1 MPAPYDYTIGEVAS
15 PQQSFLQ
22 GIQMVDALR
31 KREQAMA
38 EAQAAQQKQQEL
50 QALYAE
56 AMQPGAKPEVFQRL
70 NFAID
75 PKGAA
80 LSRMQQLNDAQQDAM
95 IGNMSSVLAPL
106 LGGKPELAIQNAD
119 ELIKAMENS
128 PNSDPKSL
136 QALKASRQVFSQS
149 PELAQVSLITSM
161 MGLGEKG
168 RNAVNNIFEAM
179 KKPVEQRK
187 AAAEAG
193 EAEAKLDEAN
203 IKLKRLDALQEAEL
217 RKATSA
223 ADEQTIK
230 AKYAERIQK
239 AELDLKNAQ
248 RSKPTFELTQLKEKA
263 DKGPVPEFNAQM
275 GGFVIAPTKANPQG
289 GFIPLNAAADNKQ
302 QQSAIKALKTAGY
315 DPVTGQDDIS
325 KLIQKSTS
333 GTMETLGSEVL
344 RFFGATTEGRKAINE
359 LATAA
364 NAITLDLMG
373 GKLGAGVSNADREFI
388 VSQLGDISNPNKP
401 LGERLAG
408 WTAAKNRMITS
419 GMLPPPTGVTASKP
433 SAPTPSSKFDKMSD
447 AELLQMLNK

>member
-1 MPAPYDYTIGEVAS
+1 MPAPYDYTIGEIAS

-31 KREQAMA
+31 KREQDMA
-38 EAQAAQQKQQEL
+38 AAQAAQQKQQEL
-50 QALYAE
+50 QALYVE
-56 AMQPGAKPEVFQRL
+56 AMKPDAKPDVFERL
-70 NFAID
+70 SFAID
-75 PKGAA
+75 PQKAA
-80 LSRMQQLNDAQQDAM
+80 LAQFQQRTDAQQEATRQN
-95 IGNMSSVLAPL
+95 IFSVWYPL
-106 LGGKPELAIQNAD
+106 VAGKPELSLAKVDEQLAAMQNSGAPAQDIQA
-119 ELIKAMENS
+119 
-128 PNSDPKSL
+128 L
-136 QALKASRQVFSQS
+136 QAIRKSIETT
-149 PELAQVSLITSM
+149 PELAQVTMASTLTSM
-161 MGLGEKG
+161 GDKG
-168 RNAVNNIFEAM
+168 KALVTNAWEAF

-187 AAAEAG
+187 ALAEAG
-193 EAEAKLDEAN
+193 EAEAKLNEAT

-217 RKATSA
+217 RKSTSA
-223 ADEQTIK
+223 ADEQEIK
-230 AKYAERIQK
+230 ARFAERIQK
-239 AELDLKNAQ
+239 AELALKNAQ
-248 RSKPTFELTQLKEKA
+248 SSKATFELTQLKEKA

-419 GMLPPPTGVTASKP
+419 GMLPPTTGVTASKP

>member
-56 AMQPGAKPEVFQRL
+56 AMKPDAKPDVFERL
-70 NFAID
+70 SFAID
-75 PKGAA
+75 PQKAA
-80 LSRMQQLNDAQQDAM
+80 LAKFQQRTDAQQEAARQN
-95 IGNMSSVLAPL
+95 IFSVWSPL
-106 LGGKPELAIQNAD
+106 VAGKPELSLAKVDEQLAAMQNSKAPAQDIQA
-119 ELIKAMENS
+119 
-128 PNSDPKSL
+128 L
-136 QALKASRQVFSQS
+136 QAIRKSIETT
-149 PELAQVSLITSM
+149 PELAQVTMASTLTSM
-161 MGLGEKG
+161 GDKG
-168 RNAVNNIFEAM
+168 KALVTNAWEAL

-248 RSKPTFELTQLKEKA
+248 RSKATFELTQLKEKA

>member
-1 MPAPYDYTIGEVAS
+1 MPAPYDYTIGEIAS

-31 KREQAMA
+31 KREQDMA
-38 EAQAAQQKQQEL
+38 AAQAAQQKQQEL

-56 AMQPGAKPEVFQRL
+56 AMKPDAKPDVFERL
-70 NFAID
+70 SFAID
-75 PKGAA
+75 PQKAA
-80 LSRMQQLNDAQQDAM
+80 LAKFQQRTDAQQEATRQN
-95 IGNMSSVLAPL
+95 IFSVWSPL
-106 LGGKPELAIQNAD
+106 VAGKPELSLAKVDEQLAAMQNSGAPAQDIQA
-119 ELIKAMENS
+119 
-128 PNSDPKSL
+128 L
-136 QALKASRQVFSQS
+136 QAIRKSIETT
-149 PELAQVSLITSM
+149 PELAQVTMASTLTSM
-161 MGLGEKG
+161 GDKG
-168 RNAVNNIFEAM
+168 KALVTNAWEAF

-193 EAEAKLDEAN
+193 EAEAKLNEAT

-223 ADEQTIK
+223 ADEQSIR
-230 AKYAERIQK
+230 ANYAERIQK
-239 AELDLKNAQ
+239 AELALKNAQ
-248 RSKPTFELTQLKEKA
+248 SSKATFELTQLKEKA

-364 NAITLDLMG
+364 NAITLDLLG
-373 GKLGAGVSNADREFI
+373 GKLGAGISNPDREFI

>member
-1 MPAPYDYTIGEVAS
+1 
-15 PQQSFLQ
+15 
-22 GIQMVDALR
+22 
-31 KREQAMA
+31 MA

-56 AMQPGAKPEVFQRL
+56 AMKPDAKPDVFERL
-70 NFAID
+70 SFAID
-75 PKGAA
+75 PQKAA
-80 LSRMQQLNDAQQDAM
+80 LAKFQQRTDAQQEAARQN
-95 IGNMSSVLAPL
+95 IFSVWSPL
-106 LGGKPELAIQNAD
+106 VAGKPELSLAKVDEQLAAMQNSKAPAQDIQA
-119 ELIKAMENS
+119 
-128 PNSDPKSL
+128 L
-136 QALKASRQVFSQS
+136 QAIRKSIETT
-149 PELAQVSLITSM
+149 PELAQVTMASTLTSM
-161 MGLGEKG
+161 GDKG
-168 RNAVNNIFEAM
+168 KALVTNAWEAL

-248 RSKPTFELTQLKEKA
+248 RSKATFELTQLKEKA

>member
-1 MPAPYDYTIGEVAS
+1 MVQPYNYTLQVADPS
-15 PQQSFLQ
+15 QSFTEGIKLGEYFRQRQQAQAQQEKFQQVQSAYYATPQPTLQ
-22 GIQMVDALR
+22 QTLQYASLLPKDQAELILKGRDAQNTEVTKSNINIGGQVLSSLMQGNKDQAISILR
-31 KREQAMA
+31 TRAEASKNINDTQGQKQWEMMASTIEKSPSAEQAFKDYSPYMA
-38 EAQAAQQKQQEL
+38 ALGEEGRKMLTSVYEAQKQ
-50 QALYAE
+50 
-56 AMQPGAKPEVFQRL
+56 PF
-70 NFAID
+70 
-75 PKGAA
+75 
-80 LSRMQQLNDAQQDAM
+80 
-95 IGNMSSVLAPL
+95 
-106 LGGKPELAIQNAD
+106 
-119 ELIKAMENS
+119 
-128 PNSDPKSL
+128 
-136 QALKASRQVFSQS
+136 
-149 PELAQVSLITSM
+149 
-161 MGLGEKG
+161 
-168 RNAVNNIFEAM
+168 
-179 KKPVEQRK
+179 EQRK
-187 AAAEAG
+187 ALAAAG
-193 EAEAKLDEAN
+193 EAEAKLNEAN

-223 ADEQTIK
+223 ADEQEIK

-239 AELDLKNAQ
+239 AELTLKNAQ
-248 RSKPTFELTQLKEKA
+248 SSKATFELTQLKEKA

-275 GGFVIAPTKANPQG
+275 GGFVIAPTKVNPQG

-302 QQSAIKALKTAGY
+302 QQSAIKALNTAGY

-388 VSQLGDISNPNKP
+388 VSQLGDISNSNKP

>member
-1 MPAPYDYTIGEVAS
+1 MPAPYDYTIGEIAS

-31 KREQAMA
+31 KREQDIAA
-38 EAQAAQQKQQEL
+38 AQASQQKQQEL

-56 AMQPGAKPEVFQRL
+56 AMKPDATPDVFERL
-70 NFAID
+70 SFAID
-75 PKGAA
+75 PQKAA
-80 LSRMQQLNDAQQDAM
+80 LAKFQQRTDAQQEAARQN
-95 IGNMSSVLAPL
+95 IFSVWSPL
-106 LGGKPELAIQNAD
+106 VAGKPDLSLAKVDEQLAAMQNSGAPAQDIQA
-119 ELIKAMENS
+119 
-128 PNSDPKSL
+128 L
-136 QALKASRQVFSQS
+136 QAIRKSIETT
-149 PELAQVSLITSM
+149 PELAQVAMASTLTSM
-161 MGLGEKG
+161 GDKG
-168 RNAVNNIFEAM
+168 KALVNNAWEAF

-193 EAEAKLDEAN
+193 EAEAKLNEAN

-248 RSKPTFELTQLKEKA
+248 RSKATFELTQLKEKA

-333 GTMETLGSEVL
+333 GTMETISSEVL

-388 VSQLGDISNPNKP
+388 VSQLGDISNSNKP

>member
-1 MPAPYDYTIGEVAS
+1 MPAPYDYTIGEIAS

-31 KREQAMA
+31 KREQDMA
-38 EAQAAQQKQQEL
+38 AAQAAQQKQQEL

-56 AMQPGAKPEVFQRL
+56 AMKPDAKPDVFERL
-70 NFAID
+70 SFAID
-75 PKGAA
+75 PQKAA
-80 LSRMQQLNDAQQDAM
+80 LAQFQQRTDAQQEATRQN
-95 IGNMSSVLAPL
+95 IFSVWYPL
-106 LGGKPELAIQNAD
+106 VAGKPELSLAKVDEQLAAMQNSGAPAQDIQA
-119 ELIKAMENS
+119 
-128 PNSDPKSL
+128 L
-136 QALKASRQVFSQS
+136 QAIRKSIETT
-149 PELAQVSLITSM
+149 PELAQVTMASTLTSM
-161 MGLGEKG
+161 GDKG
-168 RNAVNNIFEAM
+168 KALVTNAWEAF

-187 AAAEAG
+187 ALAEAG
-193 EAEAKLDEAN
+193 EAEAKLNEAT

-217 RKATSA
+217 RKSTSA
-223 ADEQTIK
+223 ADEQEIK
-230 AKYAERIQK
+230 ARFAERIQK
-239 AELDLKNAQ
+239 AELALKNAQ
-248 RSKPTFELTQLKEKA
+248 SSKATFELTQLKEKA

-419 GMLPPPTGVTASKP
+419 GMLPPTTGVTASKP